1 MGGLASAAYAAT
13 QPTGL
18 MGYVNFAGGAG
29 GNPLDLAGVPCQP
42 ERLTQAYAEF
52 GRTTRA
58 PNLWIYT
65 ENDQYFGPQCSRT
78 WHRAF
83 AAGGSP
89 SQFLMQAPFTN
100 DGNKLLSEGL
110 TLWRPLMDNFLN
122 RVGMRA

>member
-1 MGGLASAAYAAT
+1 MQQIAATLSYVRQQPYVNASRHLVMGQSMGGLASAAYAAT

-58 PNLWIYT
+58 PNLRIYT
-65 ENDQYFGPQCSRT
+65 ENDQYFWPQCSRT

-89 SQFLMQAPFTN
+89 SQFLMQA
-100 DGNKLLSEGL
+100 
-110 TLWRPLMDNFLN
+110 
-122 RVGMRA
+122 